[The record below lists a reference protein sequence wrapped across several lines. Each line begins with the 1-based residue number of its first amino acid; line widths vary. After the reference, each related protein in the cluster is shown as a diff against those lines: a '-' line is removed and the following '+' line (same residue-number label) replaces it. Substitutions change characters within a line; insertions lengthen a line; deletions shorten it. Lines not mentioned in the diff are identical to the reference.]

1 MENEDI
7 IDFLFNKQED
17 EDTFNLKD
25 NLLNELNTKIE
36 NYSDKISL
44 IINKKVHPK
53 NKLIL
58 EKLIRKS
65 EIAKDKY
72 HYRENQLYYKN
83 GVVDGVNLMVTLLSF
98 KW

>member
-7 IDFLFNKQED
+7 IDFLFNMQED

-25 NLLNELNTKIE
+25 HLLDELNNKIE
-36 NYSDKISL
+36 NYNDKISL

-58 EKLIRKS
+58 EKLIKKS
-65 EIAKDKY
+65 EITKEKY

-83 GVVDGVNLMVTLLSF
+83 GIIDGMNLMVTLLSF
-98 KW
+98 K

>member
-25 NLLNELNTKIE
+25 NLLDELNNRIE
-36 NYSDKISL
+36 SYNDKISL
-44 IINKKVHPK
+44 IINKKIHPK

-58 EKLIRKS
+58 EKLIRKL
-65 EIAKDKY
+65 EIAKDEY
-72 HYRENQLYYKN
+72 HYRKNQL
-83 GVVDGVNLMVTLLSF
+83 
-98 KW
+98 